1 MSVQGA
7 QKRISSNHLGL
18 LLSHVALKGR
28 HKRIPTGG
36 DRAGG
41 DRGRGGGG
49 GGGGGGGRGEGR
61 SGRCKVQDS
70 ATESYATH
78 QLEAVGH
85 TLHVLELHK
94 CISLVSV

>member
-7 QKRISSNHLGL
+7 QKRISSNHLCL
-18 LLSHVALKGR
+18 LLSYMALEGR

-49 GGGGGGGRGEGR
+49 GREGR
-61 SGRCKVQDS
+61 SSRCKVQDS
-70 ATESYATH
+70 ATQSYPTH
-78 QLEAVGH
+78 QLEAVGD